1 MSDLFQS
8 LAVPFQYDYMIRAIW
23 VSTLVGGVCGF
34 LSPFVTLKGWSLMG
48 DALSHAVVPGVAIAY
63 IFGLPFALGAFIT
76 ALLAAGAMALIR
88 AQSRIREDATIGIVF
103 TSFFA
108 LGLVLISLSPSGGVD
123 LKTILY
129 GNILAIADSDILQV
143 VGISTVTLL
152 VIGFK
157 WRDLMLYCF
166 DANQA
171 RTLGLKVGV
180 LHFTLLAL
188 LAAVCVATL
197 QAVGAIL
204 VLAMLI
210 TPGATANLLTNRFGT
225 MIWLSVGI
233 SLASSLVGAYLSY
246 YIDGATGGCIVTL
259 QTLVFLAAFVF
270 SPQHGLLASRR
281 AIRACSGVLGEINQ
295 PRMNRHEL

>member
-1 MSDLFQS
+1 MSELLQS
-8 LAVPFQYDYMIRAIW
+8 LTIPFQYDYMIRAIW
-23 VSTLVGGVCGF
+23 VSALVGGVCGF

-63 IFGLPFALGAFIT
+63 IFGFPFALGAFI
-76 ALLAAGAMALIR
+76 AGLLAAGAMAFIR

-108 LGLVLISLSPSGGVD
+108 LGLVLISLFPSGVD

-129 GNILAIADSDILQV
+129 GNILAIADPDIIQV
-143 VGISTVTLL
+143 VGISAVTLL
-152 VIGFK
+152 VIAFK

-166 DANQA
+166 DPNQA
-171 RTLGLKVGV
+171 RSLGLKANV
-180 LHFTLLAL
+180 LHITLLAL
-188 LAAVCVATL
+188 LAGTCVAAL

-210 TPGATANLLTNRFGT
+210 TPGAAAYLLTDRFGT
-225 MIWLSVGI
+225 MMRLSAGLGVAT
-233 SLASSLVGAYLSY
+233 SLAGAYASY
-246 YIDGATGGCIVTL
+246 FINGATGGCIVTL

-270 SPQHGLLASRR
+270 APKRGILASRR
-281 AIRACSGVLGEINQ
+281 AMQNAPIQA
-295 PRMNRHEL
+295 P

>member
-1 MSDLFQS
+1 MSDLLQS

-63 IFGLPFALGAFIT
+63 ILGFPFALGAFIA

-143 VGISTVTLL
+143 VCISTAAIL
-152 VIGFK
+152 VVGFR

-171 RTLGLKVGV
+171 RTLGLKVGI

-188 LAAVCVATL
+188 LAAVCVAAL

-225 MIWLSVGI
+225 MIWLSASI

-281 AIRACSGVLGEINQ
+281 AIRAGGSPPYSQ
-295 PRMNRHEL
+295 P